1 MVLSSSPP
9 VDGCFPVVW
18 SGELSHCWKT
28 LPPANIIHLRMY
40 VYICIQI
47 NKIVTHISIIYIS
60 LSIFI
65 ELNFSLIIVH
75 LYKHLYGLNIYIF
88 IFSTIDHYWLL
99 HGQFKSSQELRGRN
113 LHFECREVSSGGDSE
128 INKWLGEGHR
138 ALVWKHGE
146 SKEFIMK
153 KGDLNVKTYMKSWI

>member
-1 MVLSSSPP
+1 
-9 VDGCFPVVW
+9 
-18 SGELSHCWKT
+18 
-28 LPPANIIHLRMY
+28 MY
-40 VYICIQI
+40 TNKQDSNTYIY
-47 NKIVTHISIIYIS
+47 NIYIS

-75 LYKHLYGLNIYIF
+75 LYKHLYGSNIYIYIF

-146 SKEFIMK
+146 NKEFIMK
-153 KGDLNVKTYMKSWI
+153 KGDLHVKTYMKSWI